1 MSFNICA
8 LSGIIVE
15 NPVVSKKTGHIFEK
29 RLIEKHIDATGRC
42 PISKLELRRDDLV
55 QIKVDKKI
63 KPRLVNQASMSGL
76 FTELQSEWDKII
88 LETHTCRTEVDAAKK
103 ELAHILYQSDAA
115 TRVICNLIKERDLA
129 REALANYREEFEE
142 IDEEGLA
149 GEEYDNMGMYS
160 ELIERITETTFK
172 LIADRKS
179 RKQSDSFAKF
189 EEMSKYESKF
199 SAYPLAKLQNE
210 KSGGNSNPT
219 GITCSDLH
227 NYHANYMVAG
237 CENGTTAFLEINS
250 DKKIIDLKSDKKI
263 NGSTVN
269 DIAFYPS
276 ASYLAFGACYD
287 NNTASFFNLNTDGDI
302 VERYR
307 IKSHTQSMTGISFHP
322 LQDYAFLSSLDGY
335 WSFHNLLKVKFIL
348 IYFILRGCV
357 STKNSAVMQ
366 LKLLKPIQMVEYSL
380 LETAKVQD
388 ESNYGTFL
396 HKNRF

>member
-42 PISKLELRRDDLV
+42 PISKLELGQDDLV
-55 QIKVDKKI
+55 LIKVDKKI

-76 FTELQSEWDKII
+76 FSELQSEWDKII
-88 LETHTCRTEVDAAKK
+88 TETFTCKTELDAAKK

-129 REALANYREEFEE
+129 REALANYRDEFEE

-149 GEEYDNMGMYS
+149 GEEFDNMGMYS

-179 RKQSDSFAKF
+179 RKQSESFANF
-189 EEMSKYESKF
+189 EQMSKYESKF
-199 SAYPLAKLQNE
+199 STFPLAKLQNE
-210 KSGGNSNPT
+210 GANTNPT

-227 NYHANYMVAG
+227 KNHSNYMIAG
-237 CENGTTAFLEINS
+237 CNNGTTAFLEINS
-250 DKKIIDLKSDKKI
+250 EGKVIELKSHKKI
-263 NGSTVN
+263 NGSNVN
-269 DIAFYPS
+269 DIEFYPS
-276 ASYLAFGACYD
+276 ANYLAFGACYD

-302 VERYR
+302 VEKYR
-307 IKSHTQSMTGISFHP
+307 IKSHLESMTGISFHP

-335 WSFHNLLKVKFIL
+335 WSFHNLLKVIFI
-348 IYFILRGCV
+348 IYFLGGVYPQRILW
-357 STKNSAVMQ
+357 
-366 LKLLKPIQMVEYSL
+366 LL
-380 LETAKVQD
+380 D
-388 ESNYGTFL
+388 
-396 HKNRF
+396 